1 MLLFLVLFTE
11 LLSVYMIGNYKKID
25 NMIKDFIEKSL
36 ASFYNKCRQTKG
48 TYEGTDFAL
57 SVLLTCLVFATFL
70 LSLSFIEQIF
80 GWPLASW
87 YNNMFP
93 TVISAAMPFSI
104 ICCSI
109 IYYCLKHW
117 NVRTKVCEKYTSADR
132 NPFFIFLGI
141 LSLPIFI
148 LLFLL

>member
-1 MLLFLVLFTE
+1 
-11 LLSVYMIGNYKKID
+11 
-25 NMIKDFIEKSL
+25 MIKDFIEKSL